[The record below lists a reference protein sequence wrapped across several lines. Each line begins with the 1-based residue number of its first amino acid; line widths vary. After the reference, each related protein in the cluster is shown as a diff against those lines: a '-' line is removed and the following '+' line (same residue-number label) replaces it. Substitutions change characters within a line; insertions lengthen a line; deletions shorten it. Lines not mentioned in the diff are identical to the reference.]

1 MSTSTREFV
10 DFWIGCT
17 EQSLRRF
24 LPRKSSQDAAELAD
38 RCFKAAKGLSVSEE
52 DIRSELGDLVG
63 YIEKNLPSNSPAAR

>member
-1 MSTSTREFV
+1 MSTSAREFV

-17 EQSLRRF
+17 EQSERHF
-24 LPRKSSQDAAELAD
+24 LPRKSSQGAADLAD
-38 RCFKAAKGLSVSEE
+38 RCLKAAKGLSISEE